1 MENNIEKHIEE
12 ICIKASNASK
22 NLFHASSETKNLAL
36 ESIAKHINKN
46 KNEILKAN
54 SIDMD
59 LAKKI
64 IFLELYWIDYSSTNL
79 E

>member
-12 ICIKASNASK
+12 ICVKASKASK
-22 NLFHASSETKNLAL
+22 SLFHASSETKNLAL
-36 ESIAKHINKN
+36 KSIAKHINKN

-59 LAKKI
+59 LAKKK
-64 IFLELYWIDYSSTNL
+64 
-79 E
+79 

>member
-46 KNEILKAN
+46 KNGT
-54 SIDMD
+54 
-59 LAKKI
+59 
-64 IFLELYWIDYSSTNL
+64 YS
-79 E
+79 